1 MSRDGSRKTSVR
13 GELTNKLGF
22 QYWKGRKCEKDYWD
36 QPWEKEPISPSRQT
50 GSIRMGE
57 HSMTVTELEVEIA
70 WAFPRPH

>member
-1 MSRDGSRKTSVR
+1 MVHVKQGVR

-22 QYWKGRKCEKDYWD
+22 QYWKGRKCEKDYWE
-36 QPWEKEPISPSRQT
+36 QPWEKEAPSRQT

-70 WAFPRPH
+70 WAFETSLRLVTK